1 MSAIERGYDDAD
13 SGHARY
19 ACGRCE
25 KQCMFTTGADFLL
38 VHTPNI
44 LAFGKPHHQC
54 HRIFRFSAD
63 PTFIIVVYKS
73 TLL

>member
-1 MSAIERGYDDAD
+1 MTLTVGMHVMLVAV
-13 SGHARY
+13 ARS
-19 ACGRCE
+19 
-25 KQCMFTTGADFLL
+25 MFTTGADFLL

-63 PTFIIVVYKS
+63 PTFIIVVHKS